1 MWADALRRRLKAKD
15 VEASFSATL
24 VQALE
29 FAKSHDARYL
39 PGWCGP
45 SGLSE

>member
-1 MWADALRRRLKAKD
+1 MWADALRRRIHVRD

-24 VQALE
+24 VKALE
-29 FAKSHDARYL
+29 FAKSHDAKYL

-45 SGLSE
+45 SGMSD